1 MLFSTILFEHNSWG
15 VPAQILYLW
24 QSFLTGGRMIV
35 RVNGHLSRKSPL
47 GNGIPQR
54 VVPFSSRTPGI
65 DVVGLFGY
73 NNPYNNGNPEL
84 VQRNLNVFFYQTV
97 QNCIIEALL
106 CAQKRNCICSSV
118 LLEQNISVNVRMRIL
133 GIA

>member
-54 VVPFSSRTPGI
+54 VVPFCSRTPGI

-84 VQRNLNVFFYQTV
+84 VQRNLNDFFLPNRPELY
-97 QNCIIEALL
+97 N
-106 CAQKRNCICSSV
+106 
-118 LLEQNISVNVRMRIL
+118 
-133 GIA
+133 